1 MKAMI
6 LTRQA
11 EIESSPLSLVDVE
24 SPVPTGTQVR
34 VAVRCCALC
43 RTDLH
48 VTEGDLP
55 AHKLPL
61 IPGHQVVGV
70 VDRLGP
76 NCRRFALGQR
86 VGIAWLRHTCG
97 QCRYCRSGREN
108 LCEQQLFTGYDADG
122 GYAQYAVI
130 DEDYA
135 YAIPP
140 AFGDLE
146 AAPLLCAGIVGYRA
160 LKRANVPDKGRLA
173 IYGFG
178 SSAHIIAQIAI
189 HRGIELYV
197 VSRDDKHMALA
208 RKLGAVWAG
217 QRAEDLPVKVDSAIL
232 FAPVGTLVPTALE
245 YLDKGGTLAIAGI
258 YLTPIPTLDY
268 DRHVFYERDI
278 RSVTANT
285 RDDGRELLQEAA
297 SAHVQPQVQVYTLEQ
312 ANQGL
317 QDLKADRITGTGVL
331 SIAGN

>member
-6 LTRQA
+6 LARQA
-11 EIESSPLSLVDVE
+11 AIESSPLSLVDVE
-24 SPVPTGTQVR
+24 PPVPTGTQVR

-48 VTEGDLP
+48 VIEGDLP

-76 NCRRFALGQR
+76 NCRRLALGQR

-97 QCRYCRSGREN
+97 QCRYCLSGREN

-135 YAIPP
+135 YDIPP

-189 HRGIELYV
+189 HRGVDLYV
-197 VSRDDKHMALA
+197 VSRDDKHVALA

-217 QRAEDLPVKVDSAIL
+217 QRAQDLPVKVDSAIL
-232 FAPVGTLVPTALE
+232 FAPVGTLVPIALE
-245 YLDKGGTLAIAGI
+245 HLDKGGTLAIAGI
-258 YLTPIPTLDY
+258 YLTPIPALDY
-268 DRHVFYERDI
+268 NRHVFYERDI

-297 SAHVQPQVQVYTLEQ
+297 RAHVHPQVQVYALDK

-317 QDLKADRITGTGVL
+317 QDLKADRISGTGVL
-331 SIAGN
+331 SIA